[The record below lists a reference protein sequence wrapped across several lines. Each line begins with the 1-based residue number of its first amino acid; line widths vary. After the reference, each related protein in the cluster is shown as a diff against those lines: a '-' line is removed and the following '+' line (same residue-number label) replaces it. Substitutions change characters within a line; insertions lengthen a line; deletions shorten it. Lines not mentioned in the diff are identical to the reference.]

1 MKSPKERIQQFI
13 EEDINP
19 GLASHGGFINVKEF
33 NTEDG
38 ILYIIM
44 GGGCQGCAGAKQ
56 TMMYAVDQM
65 LKEEFSEIKAIYDVT
80 DHAEGDNP
88 YYA

>member
-1 MKSPKERIQQFI
+1 MKPLEERIQKFI

-33 NTEDG
+33 NAEDG
-38 ILYIIM
+38 ILYIVM

-65 LKEEFSEIKAIYDVT
+65 LKEEFPEIKEIYDVT

-88 YYA
+88 YYV

>member
-1 MKSPKERIQQFI
+1 MKSLQETIQQFI
-13 EEDINP
+13 DEDINP

-33 NTEDG
+33 SDEDG
-38 ILYIIM
+38 VLYIIM

>member
-1 MKSPKERIQQFI
+1 MKPLEERIQKFI

-33 NTEDG
+33 NAEDG
-38 ILYIIM
+38 ILYIVM

-65 LKEEFSEIKAIYDVT
+65 LKEEFSEIKEIYDVT
-80 DHAEGDNP
+80 DHAKGDNP

>member
-1 MKSPKERIQQFI
+1 MNSLEEKIQNFI

-19 GLASHGGFINVKEF
+19 GLASHGGFLDVRDFDAETGTLYVK
-33 NTEDG
+33 
-38 ILYIIM
+38 M
-44 GGGCQGCAGAKQ
+44 GGGCQGCAGASQ
-56 TMMYAVDQM
+56 TMLFAIDQL
-65 LKEEFSEIKAIYDVT
+65 LKEEFSEIQEVVDVT